1 MNINIGPLPS
11 KRLIGWAKQEMK
23 GSPEIEIKTKN
34 ISGDEKLSPLERDLQ
49 ENEEKNKLGR
59 EDSRCK

>member
-1 MNINIGPLPS
+1 
-11 KRLIGWAKQEMK
+11 MK